1 MGGPESRRQVHACC
15 FWIVFGECESA
26 NSHRAVR
33 PKESRV
39 ESCRNWRHAKTSD
52 EKWNNVAITY
62 WGTTD
67 VVGGKGSQHG
77 YFVNDHGADGR
88 DWGTFE
94 GKVAPSGAEMTVEG
108 TWQYT
113 GGDGKFKGL
122 TGDGTFKTTMSSPRD
137 VVATWQGTYQLA
149 SAKAHA
155 R

>member
-1 MGGPESRRQVHACC
+1 MPAVSGSFSGTVKVQTAVALSDQSNHELNLAEIGGTQKS
-15 FWIVFGECESA
+15 
-26 NSHRAVR
+26 
-33 PKESRV
+33 
-39 ESCRNWRHAKTSD
+39 SD
-52 EKWNNVAITY
+52 EKWNNAAITY

-67 VVGGKGSQHG
+67 VVAGKGSQRG

-94 GKVAPSGAEMTVEG
+94 GKVATNGGEITVEG
-108 TWQYT
+108 TYQFT
-113 GGDGKFKGL
+113 GGSGKFKGL

-137 VVATWQGTYQLA
+137 VLATWQGTYQLA